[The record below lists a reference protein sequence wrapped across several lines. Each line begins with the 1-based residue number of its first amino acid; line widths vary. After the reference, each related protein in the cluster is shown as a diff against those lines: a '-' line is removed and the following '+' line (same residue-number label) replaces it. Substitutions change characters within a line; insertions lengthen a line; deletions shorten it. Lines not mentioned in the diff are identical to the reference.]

1 MRLFSDGLSGSLK
14 AKICFGDCILLIVL
28 FNHIGTPKSKML
40 VGANFFGLAVFLFF
54 GLEIG
59 YGQVSACNSKNS
71 MEYGKQRADLIISG
85 SP

>member
-1 MRLFSDGLSGSLK
+1 
-14 AKICFGDCILLIVL
+14 
-28 FNHIGTPKSKML
+28 ML